1 MANQTRIVLDAEDR
15 PKAEQI
21 LETTGIKTFSQLFS
35 IFLIN
40 YGDHLVSAL
49 KATPSAPPPP
59 VVMPNAQP
67 QPQQVAPK
75 HLPTIQPVQATQ
87 PQQFKP
93 LTGL

>member
-1 MANQTRIVLDAEDR
+1 MANQTRIVLDQDDR

-21 LETTGIKTFSQLFS
+21 LEATGIKTFSQLFS

-59 VVMPNAQP
+59 VMMPSQP
-67 QPQQVAPK
+67 VQSKQ
-75 HLPTIQPVQATQ
+75 LPTIQPTQ
-87 PQQFKP
+87 NAQPKQFKP
-93 LTGL
+93 MGGF

>member
-15 PKAEQI
+15 PKPEQI

-49 KATPSAPPPP
+49 KATPIAQPPP
-59 VVMPNAQP
+59 VVMPSA

-93 LTGL
+93 LQGL

>member
-1 MANQTRIVLDAEDR
+1 MATQTRVVLDDTER

-21 LETTGIKTFSQLFS
+21 LEVTGIKTFSQLFS
-35 IFLIN
+35 ILLVN

-59 VVMPNAQP
+59 V
-67 QPQQVAPK
+67 
-75 HLPTIQPVQATQ
+75 IQPGASTQTPKQLPSIQPTQ
-87 PQQFKP
+87 PAQSQQFKP